1 MNIELQQDALH
12 YVQTRHAYKRVLGCI
27 ITKYKSLGK
36 LGGYMILEDLT
47 EEECQILG
55 PIDYQVRA
63 TRQCRIKIEKFI
75 SHFCS
80 GRFQEVDFL
89 QLLKAYAGEDIVSNK
104 QKREQYLQELASWF
118 ETLKQAVSQQV
129 LKEWLDAV
137 QVTKDQGYKL
147 LLQGYQKDA
156 KMCRSVIKMID
167 EALKMLAEESG
178 VAIPLPLLASTV
190 TKDAH
195 FFDMQRTEGKLLL
208 YVLAYQAKVTY
219 PNQLDELNALLQTAG
234 IIRDEVSN
242 YTLCYGIYGK
252 EKDLTK
258 PWQGFWDLGEP
269 LNLSI
274 YNVKDCTHIGTICKE
289 VYIVENPTV
298 FLQLL
303 EGVKETATALL
314 CVNGQINTCTYTILD
329 KLCESGTTF
338 YYNGD
343 FDPEGLL
350 IADKLKRR
358 YGEHLH
364 LWHYEREDYDLV
376 RGKVSIETRLKQ
388 LEQLKTPQLQKIG
401 EALKKHGVAGYQEL
415 LVERLVEDINARE
428 MK

>member
-1 MNIELQQDALH
+1 MDSVLQQEALH

-36 LGGYMILEDLT
+36 LGGYMILKELT
-47 EEECQILG
+47 EEECQLLA
-55 PIDYQVRA
+55 PIDYQVMA
-63 TRQCRIKIEKFI
+63 TRQCRIKIEKFMN
-75 SHFCS
+75 HFCS
-80 GRFQEVDFL
+80 GKFQEVDFL
-89 QLLKAYAGEDIVSNK
+89 ELLKAYAGEDIVSNK
-104 QKREQYLQELASWF
+104 QKREQHLQELASWF

-129 LKEWLDAV
+129 LKEWLDAI
-137 QVTKDQGYKL
+137 QDTKDQGYKL
-147 LLQGYQKDA
+147 LLQGYQKDE
-156 KMCRSVIKMID
+156 KTCSCVIKMID
-167 EALKMLAEESG
+167 EALKVLEEEKE
-178 VAIPLPLLASTV
+178 VAIPLALLASTV

-219 PNQLDELNALLQTAG
+219 PNQLEELNALLQTVG
-234 IIRDEVSN
+234 IIRGEVSN
-242 YTLCYGIYGK
+242 YTLCYGIHGRAK
-252 EKDLTK
+252 ELTK
-258 PWQGFWDLGEP
+258 PWEEFWHLGEP

-274 YNVKDCTHIGTICKE
+274 YNVKDCTHIWTTFEK

-303 EGVKETATALL
+303 ERAKETATALL

-329 KLCESGTTF
+329 KLCESGTIF

-350 IADKLKRR
+350 IADRLKRR
-358 YGEHLH
+358 YREHLH
-364 LWHYEREDYDLV
+364 LWHYEIQDYDLV
-376 RGKVSIETRLKQ
+376 KGKVSIETRLKQ

-415 LVERLVEDINARE
+415 LVERLIEDINARE